1 MEYCKAAYMKSAL
14 SHNEI
19 AILDHQVATLSYQ
32 LNEIVGLLDS
42 RLGRSNELAVSA
54 RQAQEEFAQ
63 FAQRVRR
70 RVALAESSGPESD
83 SQTA

>member
-1 MEYCKAAYMKSAL
+1 MKSAL

-19 AILDHQVATLSYQ
+19 AILDHQVATLTYQ
-32 LNEIVGLLDS
+32 INEIVSLLDS
-42 RLGRSNELAVSA
+42 RLGHTNELAISA
-54 RQAQEEFAQ
+54 RQAQAQFDQ

-70 RVALAESSGPESD
+70 RVALAESAHPESD